1 MTASMKA
8 SWRLEHS
15 MPWERE
21 LEELRRRRELSTVMG
36 GEASIARQHER
47 GKLTV
52 RERIEGLLDP
62 DSFDEI
68 GALMGRG
75 EYGEGDALS
84 GFVPASSVGGFGRI
98 NGRRVVVTGTDFT
111 IRGGSA
117 TAPSRKGNLLQEL
130 ALEFKLPYINLLDG
144 AGANIEGVSERGH
157 SYLPS
162 DYPVFKG
169 PMRIMEQAPLICAVM
184 GSVAGG
190 PAGIAL
196 LAHWNVMVKDTS
208 ELFASGPPVVKRAL
222 GHTLTKQ
229 ELGGSHIHT
238 RESGCVANEAE
249 DEDDAFRQIRSILSY
264 LPSNVWELPPSA
276 PAADPPDGWQETLTA
291 IVPENR
297 KRPYSMKR
305 LIAACVDRGEFFEI
319 APNYGEALIVALARV
334 DGQVIGLIANNAA
347 KHGGAL
353 DAKAADKQCR
363 FLDLCDVFHIP
374 IAYFVDIPGFMI
386 GEQAERAGTLRNGMR
401 AIWTWQNI
409 TVPTFTVQVRKC
421 YGMAGAATSD
431 ASKYN
436 YRVAWPSGEFGSIPI
451 EGGVSAAFRKEIE
464 SSPDPEARML
474 ELEAELQVMR
484 NVFRTAEAGGV
495 EEVIDPVETRGYL
508 QRFVEMAYVAL
519 ESDTG
524 KKSRVGFRP

>member
-1 MTASMKA
+1 VSPEPGAPPFVQPGDTVEAGQTLFLIEAMKTFNPVRA
-8 SWRLEHS
+8 PRAG
-15 MPWERE
+15 R
-21 LEELRRRRELSTVMG
+21 V
-36 GEASIARQHER
+36 ARI
-47 GKLTV
+47 LV
-52 RERIEGLLDP
+52 
-62 DSFDEI
+62 
-68 GALMGRG
+68 A
-75 EYGEGDALS
+75 DA
-84 GFVPASSVGGFGRI
+84 
-98 NGRRVVVTGTDFT
+98 
-111 IRGGSA
+111 
-117 TAPSRKGNLLQEL
+117 APVE
-130 ALEFKLPYINLLDG
+130 
-144 AGANIEGVSERGH
+144 
-157 SYLPS
+157 
-162 DYPVFKG
+162 
-169 PMRIMEQAPLICAVM
+169 
-184 GSVAGG
+184 
-190 PAGIAL
+190 
-196 LAHWNVMVKDTS
+196 
-208 ELFASGPPVVKRAL
+208 
-222 GHTLTKQ
+222 
-229 ELGGSHIHT
+229 
-238 RESGCVANEAE
+238 
-249 DEDDAFRQIRSILSY
+249 
-264 LPSNVWELPPSA
+264 
-276 PAADPPDGWQETLTA
+276 
-291 IVPENR
+291 
-297 KRPYSMKR
+297 
-305 LIAACVDRGEFFEI
+305 
-319 APNYGEALIVALARV
+319 YGEALIVALARV

>member
-1 MTASMKA
+1 
-8 SWRLEHS
+8 

-21 LEELRRRRELSTVMG
+21 LDELKRRRELATVMG
-36 GEASIARQHER
+36 GAASVARQHER

-52 RERIEGLLDP
+52 RERIDALLDP
-62 DSFDEI
+62 GSFDEI
-68 GALMGRG
+68 GGLAGSG
-75 EYGEGDALS
+75 EYADQELV
-84 GFVPASSVGGFGRI
+84 GFTPATTVGGFGRI
-98 NGRRVVVTGTDFT
+98 DGRRVIVTGTDFT

-117 TAPSRKGNLLQEL
+117 TKPGRKGGLLQNL
-130 ALEFKLPYINLLDG
+130 ALEFKLPFINLLDG

-169 PMRIMEQAPLICAVM
+169 PMQIMEQAPLICAVL

-196 LAHWNVMVKDTS
+196 LAHFNVMVEGTS

-222 GHTLTKQ
+222 GHVLTKQ
-229 ELGGSHIHT
+229 QLGGTDVHV
-238 RESGCVANEAE
+238 RDSGCVNNAAASEHEA
-249 DEDDAFRQIRSILSY
+249 FQQIRELLSY
-264 LPSNVWELPPSA
+264 LPSNVWELPPVRAAA
-276 PAADPPDGWQETLTA
+276 PPPDGWQQTLGS
-291 IVPENR
+291 IVPDDR
-297 KRPYSMKR
+297 KRPYAMKT
-305 LIAACVDRGEFFEI
+305 LVANCVDRGEFFEI
-319 APNYGEALIVALARV
+319 APDYGEALIVALARV
-334 DGQVIGLIANNAA
+334 DGHPIGIVANNAA

-353 DAKAADKQCR
+353 DARAADKQCR
-363 FLDLCDVFHIP
+363 FLDLCDIFHIP

-409 TVPTFTVQVRKC
+409 TIPTFTVQVRKC

-431 ASKYN
+431 ASRYN

-464 SSPDPEARML
+464 ASPDPQQRML
-474 ELEAELQVMR
+474 EIEESLQPLR
-484 NVFRTAEAGGV
+484 NVFRTAEAMGV
-495 EEVIDPVETRGYL
+495 EEVIDPVDTRQYL
-508 QRFVEMAYVAL
+508 QRFVDLAYGML
-519 ESDTG
+519 PHDLG
-524 KKSRVGFRP
+524 KKARVGFRP

>member
-1 MTASMKA
+1 MAWTK
-8 SWRLEHS
+8 
-15 MPWERE
+15 E
-21 LEELRRRRELSTVMG
+21 LEELSRRRRLSTVMG
-36 GEASIARQHER
+36 GEASIARQHEH

-52 RERIEGLLDP
+52 RERIEALLDP
-62 DSFDEI
+62 GSFDEI
-68 GALMGRG
+68 GALMGSG
-75 EYGEGDALS
+75 EYVDGQLTN
-84 GFVPASSVGGFGRI
+84 FTPATTVGGFGRI
-98 NGRRVVVTGTDFT
+98 DGRRVVVTGTDFT

-117 TAPSRKGNLLQEL
+117 TKPSRKGGLLQDM
-130 ALEFKLPYINLLDG
+130 AIEFKLPFINLLDG
-144 AGANIEGVSERGH
+144 AGANVEGFSERGH
-157 SYLPS
+157 TYLPS

-169 PMRIMEQAPLICAVM
+169 PMQIMEQAPLICAVM

-196 LAHWNVMVKDTS
+196 LAHWNVMVQGTS

-229 ELGGSHIHT
+229 ELGGAQIHT
-238 RESGCVANEAE
+238 RESGCVNNEAE
-249 DEDDAFRQIRSILSY
+249 DEYDAFRQIRTMLSY
-264 LPSNVWELPPSA
+264 LPSNVWELPPSK
-276 PAADPPDGWQETLTA
+276 PAADPPEGWRETLAT

-297 KRPYSMKR
+297 KRPYQMKK
-305 LIAACVDRGEFFEI
+305 LVAACLDNGDMFEI
-319 APNYGEALIVALARV
+319 APNYGEALIVALGRV
-334 DGQVIGLIANNAA
+334 DGQVIGIIANNAA

-353 DAKAADKQCR
+353 DARAADKQCR

-451 EGGVSAAFRKEIE
+451 EGGVSAAFRKDIE
-464 SSPDPEARML
+464 ASPDPQARME
-474 ELEAELQVMR
+474 ELEAELQVLR

-495 EEVIDPVETRGYL
+495 EEIIDPVETRAYL
-508 QRFVEMAYVAL
+508 QRFVDMAYVAL
-519 ESDTG
+519 ESDKG
-524 KKSRVGFRP
+524 KKTRTGFRP